1 MPRPHNRPPRRPGMT
16 LLEVLLALA
25 IFLLSLG
32 AILSL
37 IDFGAERGR
46 AAAMQSTGT
55 RLASSKLAEAE
66 AGALDCKTATSGTFE
81 EEPNWSYQLDSSSG
95 EAAGLYLV
103 TVTCK
108 RTIGGREYKVT
119 LAQYILDPAQI
130 GTGQVASNPAPLPAA
145 SAKSGSTSSGGGS
158 P

>member
-1 MPRPHNRPPRRPGMT
+1 MRRRLRRPPRRGMT

-37 IDFGAERGR
+37 IDFGVERGR

-66 AGALDCKTATSGTFE
+66 AGALDCKAQHVRHVRRG
-81 EEPNWSYQLDSSSG
+81 
-95 EAAGLYLV
+95 AGVVVPTRL
-103 TVTCK
+103 
-108 RTIGGREYKVT
+108 RFW
-119 LAQYILDPAQI
+119 
-130 GTGQVASNPAPLPAA
+130 
-145 SAKSGSTSSGGGS
+145 
-158 P
+158 

>member
-1 MPRPHNRPPRRPGMT
+1 MRTTRRQPRPTRGGMT

-25 IFLLSLG
+25 IFLMALG

-37 IDFGAERGR
+37 IDFGVERGR

-55 RLASSKLAEAE
+55 RLAASKLAEAE
-66 AGALDCKTATSGTFE
+66 AGALDCKASSSGTFD
-81 EEPNWSYQLDSSSG
+81 EEPNWSYRLDSASG

-103 TVTCK
+103 TVTCS
-108 RTIGGREYKVT
+108 RTVAGREYKVT
-119 LAQYILDPAQI
+119 LAQYVLDPAQMS
-130 GTGQVASNPAPLPAA
+130 TGQAATNPTPPPASGAG
-145 SAKSGSTSSGGGS
+145 STTTSGSS